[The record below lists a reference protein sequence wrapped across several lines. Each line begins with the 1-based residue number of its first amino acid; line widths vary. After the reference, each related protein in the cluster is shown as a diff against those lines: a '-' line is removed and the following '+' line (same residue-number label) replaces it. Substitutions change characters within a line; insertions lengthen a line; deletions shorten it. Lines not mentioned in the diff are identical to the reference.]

1 MDTTQK
7 NSLLIAVGVVVFFL
21 NADLSA
27 KMPTSEVKREISS
40 VSPNSLNKAAS
51 HAAGTAYEALAE
63 EEDEGGTDIGE
74 MTESFVSDNE
84 DFEQQLEA
92 IHGLLEQQNEKIL
105 AGEKKIAQLK
115 QEVAVLSKERH
126 LWLSKGHKE
135 LKKKREELKRIQE
148 VELGLRML
156 QRDLEILKT
165 KKIDIRNDI
174 NVVVGGGQPTPTGET
189 ALSTAYLLS
198 KLVSAVK
205 YFGPSVI
212 NYFIVNKVFEALKAN
227 REIMEKMTEEI
238 NKLRREAAAKGTP
251 LPTPPV
257 APSSSESFI
266 DSWGSILTAAAV
278 IVPFLLKIVQGV
290 PSFFPKSDG
299 GEPVKILEDVLPAG
313 AKGWRIIGGQKIP
326 LR

>member
-1 MDTTQK
+1 MDTAQK
-7 NSLLIAVGVVVFFL
+7 NNLLMAVGVVVFFL
-21 NADLSA
+21 NVDLSA
-27 KMPTSEVKREISS
+27 KIPTSEVKREISS
-40 VSPNSLNKAAS
+40 VSPSGLKKAAS
-51 HAAGTAYEALAE
+51 HTAGSTYEGLAE
-63 EEDEGGTDIGE
+63 EEDEGATDIGE
-74 MTESFVSDNE
+74 LTEDLTSDNE

-92 IHGLLEQQNEKIL
+92 IHGLLDQQQEKVV
-105 AGEKKIAQLK
+105 AGEKKIAQLQ
-115 QEVAVLSKERH
+115 QEVAALSKQRH
-126 LWLSKGHKE
+126 FWLSKGHKQ

-227 REIMEKMTEEI
+227 REIMEKMTAEI
-238 NKLRREAAAKGTP
+238 NNLRREAAAKGAP
-251 LPTPPV
+251 LPTPSV
-257 APSSSESFI
+257 ASSSSESFI
-266 DSWGSILTAAAV
+266 DSWGSILTAATV
-278 IVPFLLKIVQGV
+278 IVPFLLKIIQGV
-290 PSFFPKSDG
+290 PSFFPKSSG
-299 GEPVKILEDVLPAG
+299 GEVVKLIEDPLPVG

>member
-27 KMPTSEVKREISS
+27 KMPISEVKREISS
-40 VSPNSLNKAAS
+40 VSPSGLNKAAS

-63 EEDEGGTDIGE
+63 EEDQGGTDIGE

-92 IHGLLEQQNEKIL
+92 IHGLLEQQNEKVL

-198 KLVSAVK
+198 KLVSVVK

-238 NKLRREAAAKGTP
+238 NKLRPEIMEKMTEEINKLRRESVSKGDP

-299 GEPVKILEDVLPAG
+299 GRAG
-313 AKGWRIIGGQKIP
+313 KNS
-326 LR
+326 